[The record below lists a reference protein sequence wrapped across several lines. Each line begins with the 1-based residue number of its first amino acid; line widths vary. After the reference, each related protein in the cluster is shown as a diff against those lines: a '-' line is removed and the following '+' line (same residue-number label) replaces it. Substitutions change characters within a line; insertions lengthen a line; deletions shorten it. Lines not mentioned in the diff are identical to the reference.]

1 MDDRTYR
8 RKHES
13 SVSRSCASLAMREDR
28 VDEMQRV
35 SVDDRNPRAL
45 VLAVRGADQVLDEI
59 LAAQIA
65 RPLTINAVDNEPAAV
80 VPSLVFVLFFFY
92 VSHRRS
98 HLHLQSALAS

>member
-1 MDDRTYR
+1 
-8 RKHES
+8 
-13 SVSRSCASLAMREDR
+13 
-28 VDEMQRV
+28 MQRV

-80 VPSLVFVLFFFY
+80 VPSLVF
-92 VSHRRS
+92 
-98 HLHLQSALAS
+98 A